1 MTKNQKKLFDAVRNL
16 SEIDRKLSSNLDL
29 TSLAEGKMSDFL
41 FEKDE
46 GIKSSKTK
54 EGDEG
59 SAVDVLKNI
68 SIE

>member
-46 GIKSSKTK
+46 GIKSSRQ
-54 EGDEG
+54 EHLLRRIN
-59 SAVDVLKNI
+59 SRFVRRR
-68 SIE
+68 